1 MGVTPIIRTGC
12 HSAEGARWW
21 CNDEVYAEM
30 GCELDVS
37 LVDPTFLPTNQKAR
51 ILRILDSTS

>member
-21 CNDEVYAEM
+21 CLDELYTEL
-30 GCELDVS
+30 GCEFNV
-37 LVDPTFLPTNQKAR
+37 P
-51 ILRILDSTS
+51 LRDIAAMATKQEEGVL